1 MDAVADAGFT
11 RLLTLPAAVLAE
23 LGLGHRGIN
32 SVILADGSDST
43 LEVYGVTVLWDSQ
56 PREAVAY
63 ASDTTPLTGIS
74 LLHRHNLNVDVEGG
88 GQVLIQATA

>member
-56 PREAVAY
+56 PREA
-63 ASDTTPLTGIS
+63 SHTRQIRRPSLGFRCCTGTT
-74 LLHRHNLNVDVEGG
+74 
-88 GQVLIQATA
+88 